1 MKTAYFFV
9 IIILFSAINYS
20 QINPSTSDRDS
31 LAKLKQSILDTNRIE
46 SNTYDTNLKINV
58 VAPDTNTKKILV
70 QDSTAHL
77 YNEYRG
83 LLNDDTVYNKVDPLW
98 KPIGKVVIQNVLLN
112 LFDHYFMHY
121 DWATVGLNS
130 WNRTAIKS
138 GFPWNSGWKWD
149 QDRFGNNFFLHPY
162 TGAGYFNEA
171 RASGY
176 DYWESSIFVFGGAYM
191 WKLFGENGGPER
203 KPEKNDLIVTT
214 LGGMFGG
221 EVLYR
226 LGSNIIDERSVGW
239 ERVGREALAL
249 FISPGRTL
257 SRLMN
262 GKLFNHNTEEVYQ
275 KEPLDVVLSM
285 GGLLVDANRK
295 FGAGSW
301 GLLMNADFDYGN
313 PFEKRSRKP
322 YDYFQLRTD
331 LNFWQGRKVV
341 DNIIGYGI
349 LTGQNVK
356 LGNIEVL
363 TGIFQHFDYW
373 DNNIFELGTMA
384 FGGGAITKV
393 NMADG
398 TNLFTNLNLAFIPF
412 AGSSTEKGPD
422 TSQVRDYNFGSGAQF
437 KCDLT
442 VNVKGIFSVTLLAYY
457 YWIHTY
463 VGYSGENYVGIL
475 KPRIEFHIFNNVGI
489 GFEHKMYYDD
499 RYLRDFSPTHAVHTE
514 QKLFIT
520 LYFADFLHNK

>member
-1 MKTAYFFV
+1 
-9 IIILFSAINYS
+9 
-20 QINPSTSDRDS
+20 
-31 LAKLKQSILDTNRIE
+31 
-46 SNTYDTNLKINV
+46 
-58 VAPDTNTKKILV
+58 
-70 QDSTAHL
+70 
-77 YNEYRG
+77 
-83 LLNDDTVYNKVDPLW
+83 
-98 KPIGKVVIQNVLLN
+98 
-112 LFDHYFMHY
+112 
-121 DWATVGLNS
+121 
-130 WNRTAIKS
+130 
-138 GFPWNSGWKWD
+138 
-149 QDRFGNNFFLHPY
+149 
-162 TGAGYFNEA
+162 
-171 RASGY
+171 
-176 DYWESSIFVFGGAYM
+176 
-191 WKLFGENGGPER
+191 
-203 KPEKNDLIVTT
+203 
-214 LGGMFGG
+214 
-221 EVLYR
+221 
-226 LGSNIIDERSVGW
+226 
-239 ERVGREALAL
+239 
-249 FISPGRTL
+249 
-257 SRLMN
+257 
-262 GKLFNHNTEEVYQ
+262 
-275 KEPLDVVLSM
+275 
-285 GGLLVDANRK
+285 
-295 FGAGSW
+295 
-301 GLLMNADFDYGN
+301 
-313 PFEKRSRKP
+313 
-322 YDYFQLRTD
+322 